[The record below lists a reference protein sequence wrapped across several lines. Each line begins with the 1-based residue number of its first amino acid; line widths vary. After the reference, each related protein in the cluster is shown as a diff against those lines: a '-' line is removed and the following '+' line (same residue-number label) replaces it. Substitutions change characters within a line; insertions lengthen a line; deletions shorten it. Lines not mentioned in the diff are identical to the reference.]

1 MSRKEILLLSAAL
14 GFLIIWVLDLRAGTP
29 PEVNTFWTKI
39 FYHYS
44 WLMMCVGC
52 LFYFQYSKQIRLK
65 KEEQS
70 SKSDK
75 KEPAVDLK
83 SCNVRLYQKV
93 RKSKMKLSGVVFKH

>member
-70 SKSDK
+70 SKSNK
-75 KEPAVDLK
+75 KEPAVDPKKLQ
-83 SCNVRLYQKV
+83 RQAL
-93 RKSKMKLSGVVFKH
+93 SKGKKK

>member
-52 LFYFQYSKQIRLK
+52 LFYFQYTKQIRLK
-65 KEEQS
+65 KEEQLH
-70 SKSDK
+70 KSQK
-75 KEPAVDLK
+75 KESSEDLK
-83 SCNVRLYQKV
+83 KSQRLALQKG
-93 RKSKMKLSGVVFKH
+93 KKK

>member
-1 MSRKEILLLSAAL
+1 MTRKEILLLSAAL

-52 LFYFQYSKQIRLK
+52 LFYFQYTKQIRLK
-65 KEEQS
+65 KEEQLH
-70 SKSDK
+70 KSQK
-75 KEPAVDLK
+75 KESSEDLK
-83 SCNVRLYQKV
+83 KSQRLALQKG
-93 RKSKMKLSGVVFKH
+93 KKK

>member
-44 WLMMCVGC
+44 WLMMSVGC

-75 KEPAVDLK
+75 KEPVGDLK
-83 SCNVRLYQKV
+83 
-93 RKSKMKLSGVVFKH
+93 KSQRQALLKGKKK